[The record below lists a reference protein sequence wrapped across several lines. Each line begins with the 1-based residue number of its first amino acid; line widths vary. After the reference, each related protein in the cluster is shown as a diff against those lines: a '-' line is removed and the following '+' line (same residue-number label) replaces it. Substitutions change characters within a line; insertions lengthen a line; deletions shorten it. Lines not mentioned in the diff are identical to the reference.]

1 MQVVIRNF
9 IKLLSAGAF
18 NSNIEIEEMSEFKW
32 KQLLYIAKINKV
44 DDIITSGII
53 YLENSSD
60 IIIPSKI
67 EEQINKN
74 IFNSKTNVTSFAYNY
89 KQSKNNI
96 KKFSNPYL
104 NKKLN
109 KIIFEEVHCIDT
121 SIDSLT
127 FLTRSIDNVNN
138 LLSAQS
144 YLRDLILYGIYLRE
158 CGNKIDFIK
167 IDRWFNVLK
176 MKKIMNL
183 ISQYLISY
191 FYFETDEIPFY
202 KMEGKN
208 VNTKIKLPFNTTL
221 NQHEDTVETQNESN
235 GLIYNIPKPN
245 TSMFRY
251 FSYFPIE
258 TLSIFCSN
266 IFRSLSNIEE

>member
-67 EEQINKN
+67 KEQINKN
-74 IFNSKTNVTSFAYNY
+74 IFNNKTNVTSFAYNY

-144 YLRDLILYGIYLRE
+144 YL
-158 CGNKIDFIK
+158 
-167 IDRWFNVLK
+167 
-176 MKKIMNL
+176 
-183 ISQYLISY
+183 
-191 FYFETDEIPFY
+191 T
-202 KMEGKN
+202 
-208 VNTKIKLPFNTTL
+208 
-221 NQHEDTVETQNESN
+221 
-235 GLIYNIPKPN
+235 
-245 TSMFRY
+245 
-251 FSYFPIE
+251 
-258 TLSIFCSN
+258 
-266 IFRSLSNIEE
+266 

>member
-67 EEQINKN
+67 KEQINKN

-167 IDRWFNVLK
+167 IDRWFNILK

-183 ISQYLISY
+183 ISQYLISN

-245 TSMFRY
+245 TSMFKY

>member
-221 NQHEDTVETQNESN
+221 NQHEDTAETQNESN

-245 TSMFRY
+245 TSMFKY